1 GYFADTGGSF
11 PVPPVPPKAQAV
23 CDAARRALTAAMQ
36 RARAG
41 QPLRVIGAAIE
52 AEARRS
58 RLKVIRNLCSHGI
71 GRKLH
76 DEPGMIPGYAD
87 PRDRRVL
94 TENLVITIE
103 PFLSTGAT
111 WVEEA
116 EDGWTLRSQPGH
128 WHAQYEHTLVIT
140 QGEPVVLTA

>member
-1 GYFADTGGSF
+1 
-11 PVPPVPPKAQAV
+11 
-23 CDAARRALTAAMQ
+23 
-36 RARAG
+36 
-41 QPLRVIGAAIE
+41 VIGAAIE

-58 RLKVIRNLCSHGI
+58 KLKVIRNLCSHGI

-76 DEPGMIPGYAD
+76 DEPKLIPGFVD

-111 WVEEA
+111 WVDEA
-116 EDGWTLRSQPGH
+116 EDGWTLQSEPGM
-128 WHAQYEHTLVIT
+128 WHAQYEHTLIIT
-140 QGEPVVLTA
+140 KDEPIVLTG